1 MKRILFLAP
10 YSIPINNP
18 EAICNAKLLK
28 VLSDAG
34 YLIDVISKN
43 NLLAYAPNSD
53 DQLFTNKLSSIK
65 TFFLSNKISIR
76 TIVDHLRV
84 LLKTGYVYK
93 GAHWAIYAI
102 NYAEKL
108 IKKNKYDW
116 IMSRSPASELAA
128 LYLSQKYSIKWI
140 ANWNDPYPEKRM
152 PEPYASGIC
161 AKLTYWERKLLEQVS
176 EKAYLHT
183 FASERL
189 RDYMVQ
195 YMKNVP
201 LEKTM
206 VIPHICIKDLFIPKS
221 KKRSNKLILV
231 HSGNVS
237 APRNPVPFLEGLHFF
252 LQSNREAEILVYF
265 IGKESDD
272 FQNHIS
278 EFELEDYVKVV
289 MPLNYLDNLIF
300 IEQADISLLIE
311 APSQNSI
318 FLPTKVGDYMQAGKE
333 IFAISPLV
341 GTLHDLYK
349 EGFVEYF
356 ADCTDS
362 VAISKE
368 LSKIYSN
375 KDLYIKENRTRD
387 IIKNFT
393 SNRILE
399 IYTKILGE

>member
-108 IKKNKYDW
+108 IQENKYDW

-152 PEPYASGIC
+152 PEPYASGIL

-189 RDYMVQ
+189 RDYMLQ

-206 VIPHICIKDLFIPKS
+206 VIPHICIKDLFVPQS
-221 KKRSNKLILV
+221 KERSNKLILI

-237 APRNPVPFLEGLHFF
+237 APRNPVPFFEGLRFF

-265 IGKESDD
+265 IGKESND

-278 EFELEDYVKVV
+278 EFDLEDYVKVV
-289 MPLNYLDNLIF
+289 PPLNYLDNLIF
-300 IEQADISLLIE
+300 IEQADITLLIE

-318 FLPTKVGDYMQAGKE
+318 FLPTKVGDYMQASKE

-341 GTLHDLYK
+341 GTLNDLYR
-349 EGFVEYF
+349 EGFIEYF

-362 VAISKE
+362 LAISKE

-375 KDLYIKENRTRD
+375 RDLYIKENRRRD
-387 IIKNFT
+387 IIENFT

-399 IYTKILGE
+399 IYTKILG